1 MAVREAR
8 GGMIYFIGHWL
19 DSIWLLC
26 AIIAVEGW
34 QRKLK
39 ALGFVATCMIAL
51 RLQVAFVTSMGY
63 VDGLLPLIAL
73 NPFHRGVIAYSIVIM
88 INFILVHYFPATRG
102 VFYISLSL
110 GLFFAGFALCSV
122 MMLL

>member
-1 MAVREAR
+1 MY
-8 GGMIYFIGHWL
+8 YFIGHWL

-39 ALGFVATCMIAL
+39 ALGFVATCMIML
-51 RLQVAFVTSMGY
+51 RLQVGFVKSMGFAQ
-63 VDGLLPLIAL
+63 GLLPLMAL
-73 NPFHRGVIAYSIVIM
+73 NPFHRGVIAYSLVIV

-110 GLFFAGFALCSV
+110 GLFFAGFALSSIL
-122 MMLL
+122 MLL